1 MKKTKIYFWL
11 LLATALIASPRLYA
25 QKDLQINKV
34 FEQYGKKKGV
44 VMVEL
49 SDEAMGNYDFK
60 LFKSIIIKNDPNA
73 SVFIRNCLSKDE
85 EGAKKIKQVIANGVP
100 TSIFLQLPRKD
111 KYNRLIL
118 YNESSRSGLQITL
131 IYIETPN
138 ESEDV
143 LKLLLKKK

>member
-73 SVFIRNCLSKDE
+73 SVFIRNCLS
-85 EGAKKIKQVIANGVP
+85 
-100 TSIFLQLPRKD
+100 
-111 KYNRLIL
+111 Y
-118 YNESSRSGLQITL
+118 
-131 IYIETPN
+131 
-138 ESEDV
+138 
-143 LKLLLKKK
+143 